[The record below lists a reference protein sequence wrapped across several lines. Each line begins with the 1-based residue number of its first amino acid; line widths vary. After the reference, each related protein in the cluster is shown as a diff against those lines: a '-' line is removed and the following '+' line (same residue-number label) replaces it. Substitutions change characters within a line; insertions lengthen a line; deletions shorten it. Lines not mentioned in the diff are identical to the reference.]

1 MFHSKK
7 ELIFITLAM
16 FFAADAITAELI
28 GGKLIHFMGLTLSI
42 GVIPW
47 PVIYLATDVI
57 NEFYGK
63 KGVRRL
69 SIITACLI
77 AYTYIILYIAM
88 SIHASSNSPISDS
101 VFANVFGQ
109 SMWLIVGS
117 LVAFVFSQLVDNS
130 IFWMLRKKT
139 GHAMIWLRSTGSTIV
154 SQLVDTFIVLGI
166 GFWLQGKLSTA
177 DYLHLVLVQY
187 LFKITIAIIATPLIY
202 GGHNLIFRV
211 LGKEEAHSIL
221 EETAKHS
228 LGDDYIA
235 GKH

>member
-28 GGKLIHFMGLTLSI
+28 GGKFIHFMGLTLSI

-77 AYTYIILYIAM
+77 AYTYVILYIAM
-88 SIHASSNSPISDS
+88 SIKASDNSPISDS

-130 IFWMLRKKT
+130 IFWMLRKRT
-139 GHAMIWLRSTGSTIV
+139 GHTMIWLRSTGSTVV
-154 SQLVDTFIVLGI
+154 SQLVDTFVVLGI
-166 GFWLQGKLSTA
+166 GFWLQGKLSTS
-177 DYLHLVLVQY
+177 DYLHLVVVQY
-187 LFKITIAIIATPLIY
+187 LFKITVAIIATPLIY
-202 GGHNLIFRV
+202 AGHGAIV
-211 LGKEEAHSIL
+211 KILGHEEAHSIL
-221 EETAKHS
+221 EETARHS
-228 LGDDYIA
+228 LGADYDKK
-235 GKH
+235 KH